1 MLIHTLLSM
10 ETKKKKKERMVAMQK
25 RLEDIR
31 ASNEARW
38 ERDKLCSTDRNIMDA
53 SKRTKKK

>member
-1 MLIHTLLSM
+1 M
-10 ETKKKKKERMVAMQK
+10 ETKKKKKERMAAMQK
-25 RLEDIR
+25 NLEEIR

-53 SKRTKKK
+53 SKRAKKK